1 MTEIINIILT
11 YVAIWGPSLAAILGV
26 ITTVMLALNKTK
38 AAINEFKKEDVL
50 KDLAAQIQ
58 KQAKENEEL
67 VHVNKLLLD
76 KITHIK
82 GYADS
87 KSKEEGD
94 Q

>member
-1 MTEIINIILT
+1 MIEIVNIIIS
-11 YVAIWGPSLAAILGV
+11 YAAIWAPSLVAILGV

-38 AAINEFKKEDVL
+38 AAINEFKKEDIL
-50 KDLAAQIQ
+50 KDLAAQVQ

-67 VHVNKLLLD
+67 VRVNKLLLD

-87 KSKEEGD
+87 KSNEEGD
-94 Q
+94 